1 MKFDDVLESIGGFG
15 RYQRRLYFLVCI
27 IAIPNAVQLL
37 QQVFHLGNR
46 EDHWCSVDEF
56 ADEVDQCYTDY
67 RKTDPEEYRLCID
80 KYRNLTIPMTGE
92 SYSQCERYVFSFDTG
107 VDVGFPVINY
117 TIDDQ
122 HGNFSTIPCDNGWVQ
137 DRSVLVRT
145 INSDFDLWCDRE
157 SLARISQ
164 SVYFAGVFFGSLFF
178 GLLADWI
185 GRFKT
190 YFIAVL
196 TVGISSIVNSL
207 VPTYW
212 AYVICR
218 FFRCYW
224 QYGTFEIAFVIDV
237 SWYRFGDFY
246 YQFRAANNDL
256 KSDRVI
262 DESARW
268 LIARGRY
275 AEAEDIIRKA
285 AKVNQSTKKL
295 APNFMEQLEATAM
308 EDDSNQGLN
317 PLSLFRTPN
326 LRCKTI
332 NLMFNWAV
340 NSTVYYGLSLSTS
353 DLGVD
358 VYLAFFVAAAVEL
371 PAYTLAGYALIH
383 VWQEAFSKWI

>member
-1 MKFDDVLESIGGFG
+1 MSRFRAIVL
-15 RYQRRLYFLVCI
+15 
-27 IAIPNAVQLL
+27 
-37 QQVFHLGNR
+37 
-46 EDHWCSVDEF
+46 SVR
-56 ADEVDQCYTDY
+56 AARC
-67 RKTDPEEYRLCID
+67 
-80 KYRNLTIPMTGE
+80 
-92 SYSQCERYVFSFDTG
+92 
-107 VDVGFPVINY
+107 GFPVINY

-218 FFRCYW
+218 FFVATGNM
-224 QYGTFEIAFVIDV
+224 GTFEIAFVIATELVGPKYRVIVGMGTMMYFALGYLLLAGMALLIRNWRILQGV
-237 SWYRFGDFY
+237 SSILVLLCLLIYP
-246 YQFRAANNDL
+246 
-256 KSDRVI
+256 VI

-268 LIARGRY
+268 LISRGRY

-285 AKVNQSTKKL
+285 AKVNQTTKKL
-295 APNFMEQLEATAM
+295 APNFMEQLEETAM

-371 PAYTLAGYALIH
+371 PAYILAGLLLYTRLGRRLSASGLKLLVELPVYHYIFRS
-383 VWQEAFSKWI
+383 V